1 MGKSSAEFDRR
12 IANVVQLGRVVSIDT
27 ASSRVRVKIGDI
39 ETTDIPV
46 ARMQSGKIKVHWMPS
61 PGEQVV
67 VFAPDG
73 DLARAFVQGSVPQD
87 GHGVAP
93 DADTP
98 TIDLGGATL
107 SIIGNLKIEGDV
119 EIIGDVTVTEDV
131 TASGVSLVTHT
142 HGGVVPGGG
151 DTGEPNK

>member
-1 MGKSSAEFDRR
+1 MGMSAAEFDRR
-12 IANVVQLGRVVSIDT
+12 IANIVQLGRVVSIDT
-27 ASSRVRVKIGDI
+27 GGQKARVQIGDI
-39 ETTDIPV
+39 ETMDIPV
-46 ARMQSGKIKVHWMPS
+46 CQYTSGQIKFHWMPS

-73 DLARAFVQGSVPQD
+73 DLARAIIQGSVPKS
-87 GHGVAP
+87 GHAVAP
-93 DADTP
+93 DAGTP
-98 TIDLGGATL
+98 TIDLGGGTL

-151 DTGEPNK
+151 NTGEPN